1 MNLNC
6 DTILLNNTS
15 QYYKIMNECA
25 ILAIQNM
32 KKVKNFDKEE
42 VSLLVIADSN
52 HCSNYLSL
60 HKNNVFI

>member
-1 MNLNC
+1 
-6 DTILLNNTS
+6 
-15 QYYKIMNECA
+15 MNECA

-32 KKVKNFDKEE
+32 KKVKNFDKKE

-52 HCSNYLSL
+52 YCSDYLSL